1 MYAFWEATGISTGA
15 SCKIYYIAKTVV
27 SQAETLDYGLM
38 FTNPE
43 RITFTHNTTNINH
56 FYGKKY
62 ATLVDNQALMWTSRA
77 ADGKVSIY
85 MMDYESLIPLVSQP
99 GTIVDTLP

>member
-1 MYAFWEATGISTGA
+1 MYAFWEQSGVWSTGIS
-15 SCKIYYIAKTVV
+15 CKIFYIAKTVV
-27 SQAETLDYGLM
+27 SNAETLDYGLM

-56 FYGKKY
+56 IYGKKY

-77 ADGKVSIY
+77 SDGKASIY

-99 GTIVDTLP
+99 